1 MLLSYKKEKNCNY
14 FSKDIYNKLVEIFII
29 FSLSIAF
36 FIVENYKNISF
47 DTKYKKIR
55 DFENSYIKSFFYIFF
70 IDNEIS
76 KIKNFWKINRRN
88 QLIVRANYENYKKK
102 EIQIMKIIKKKRFQI
117 YPLL

>member
-29 FSLSIAF
+29 FCLSIAF

-70 IDNEIS
+70 IENEIS

-102 EIQIMKIIKKKRFQI
+102 EIPDISIII
-117 YPLL
+117 